1 MSVVAFARSMVLKDV
16 PMTLASSNFTRAV
29 FGTALLALVACS
41 DNAQEASP
49 EAAGAQEQAET
60 AEARVA
66 TMTVQPRRV
75 VVYDE
80 LPGRVSALRTAEI
93 RPQVSGIVRKVLF
106 KEGSDVSA
114 GEPLFEIDPAPFA
127 ADVEA
132 ASAVLARAEADE
144 FNASLKHD
152 RIKALAES
160 RTATAAALG
169 DAMAALAQARAS
181 VAEARANRTR
191 RQLELA
197 HATVTSPIA
206 GRVGQA
212 LITEGG
218 LATVGAA
225 NPMAVVQQLDRLFL
239 DVRQPSMQREVLGE
253 ALESG
258 QGDEAGKLP
267 VDILTITGKPYE
279 FKGAIRFSD
288 SAVDPG
294 TGSITIRVEVPNP
307 YDQLLPGMYLRAKVP
322 RSVYADA
329 LTVPQEAIVRDSSG
343 RPQLTVVG
351 ADKTTSRRNVELG
364 PLVDRQYVIL
374 SGISAGEEIV
384 VQGQDRATNG
394 TKLQTVAYQPAV
406 RTDAQ

>member
-1 MSVVAFARSMVLKDV
+1 MMRARSH
-16 PMTLASSNFTRAV
+16 FTRTV
-29 FGTALLALVACS
+29 LGIALLVLAACS
-41 DNAQEASP
+41 DNGEPRASQ
-49 EAAGAQEQAET
+49 AASAREQAEP
-60 AEARVA
+60 AVARVA
-66 TMTVQPRRV
+66 TLTVQPRRV
-75 VVYDE
+75 VVYEE
-80 LPGRVSALRTAEI
+80 LPGRVSARRTAEI

-106 KEGSDVSA
+106 KEGSEVSA
-114 GEPLFEIDPAPFA
+114 HQPLFEIDPAPFA

-144 FNASLKHD
+144 LNASLKHD

-169 DAMAALAQARAS
+169 DAKAALAQARAS
-181 VAEARANRTR
+181 VAEARANLTR
-191 RQLELA
+191 RLLELA

-218 LATVGAA
+218 LATAGAT
-225 NPMAVVQQLDRLFL
+225 NPMAVVQQLDHLFL
-239 DVRQPSMQREVLGE
+239 DVHQPSMRRE
-253 ALESG
+253 ALEEALANG
-258 QGDEAGKLP
+258 QADEAGGLP

-279 FKGAIRFSD
+279 YQGTIRFSD

-307 YDQLLPGMYLRAKVP
+307 YDQLLPGMYLRARLP
-322 RSVYADA
+322 RSVHPNA

-351 ADKTTSRRNVELG
+351 ADKSAWRRNVELG

-374 SGISAGEEIV
+374 SGISAGDEV
-384 VQGQDRATNG
+384 VVRGQDRATDG
-394 TKLQTVAYQPAV
+394 MKLQTVAHQPVV
-406 RTDAQ
+406 RTDTQ

>member
-1 MSVVAFARSMVLKDV
+1 MMRARSHFTFAVLG
-16 PMTLASSNFTRAV
+16 A
-29 FGTALLALVACS
+29 ALLALAACS
-41 DNAQEASP
+41 DDAP
-49 EAAGAQEQAET
+49 EAGPDAASAREQAD
-60 AEARVA
+60 AEAARVA
-66 TMTVQPRRV
+66 TLTVRPRRI
-75 VVYDE
+75 VVYDK

-106 KEGSDVSA
+106 KEGSEVSA
-114 GEPLFEIDPAPFA
+114 DQPLFEIDPAPFA

-132 ASAVLARAEADE
+132 ASAVLARAKADE
-144 FNASLKHD
+144 LNASLNHD

-169 DAMAALAQARAS
+169 DARAALAQARAS
-181 VAEARANRTR
+181 VAEARANLTR
-191 RQLELA
+191 RELELA

-206 GRVGQA
+206 GRIGQA

-218 LATVGAA
+218 LATAGATG
-225 NPMAVVQQLDRLFL
+225 PMAVVQQLGRLFL
-239 DVRQPSMQREVLGE
+239 DVRQPSMRREVLEE
-253 ALESG
+253 ALANG
-258 QGDEAGKLP
+258 QGNEADGVP

-279 FKGAIRFSD
+279 YQGTIRFSD
-288 SAVDPG
+288 STVDPG

-322 RSVYADA
+322 RSIHPNA
-329 LTVPQEAIVRDSSG
+329 LTVPQEAVVRDGSG

-351 ADKTTSRRNVELG
+351 ADSRASRRPVELG

-374 SGISAGEEIV
+374 SGITAGEEV
-384 VQGQDRATNG
+384 VVRGQDRATEG

>member
-1 MSVVAFARSMVLKDV
+1 MNVVASARSMVLKDV
-16 PMTLASSNFTRAV
+16 PMMRTRCHFTRAAL
-29 FGTALLALVACS
+29 GTALLALVACS
-41 DNAQEASP
+41 DNAQEATP
-49 EAAGAQEQAET
+49 QAAGAQEQVEAV
-60 AEARVA
+60 AARVA
-66 TMTVQPRRV
+66 TLTVQPRRV

-106 KEGSDVSA
+106 KEGSEVSA
-114 GEPLFEIDPAPFA
+114 DQSLFEIDPAPFA

-144 FNASLKHD
+144 LNASLKHD

-169 DAMAALAQARAS
+169 DAKAALAQSRAS
-181 VAEARANRTR
+181 VAEARANLTR
-191 RQLELA
+191 RKLELA

-218 LATVGAA
+218 LATVGATT
-225 NPMAVVQQLDRLFL
+225 PMAVVQQLDRLFL
-239 DVRQPSMQREVLGE
+239 DVRQPSMQREILEE
-253 ALESG
+253 ALANG

-267 VDILTITGKPYE
+267 VDILTISGKPYE
-279 FKGAIRFSD
+279 YMGTIRFSD

-307 YDQLLPGMYLRAKVP
+307 YDQLLPGMYLRARIP
-322 RSVYADA
+322 RSIHPHA

-351 ADKTTSRRNVELG
+351 ADKTASRRNVELG
-364 PLVDRQYVIL
+364 PLVDRQYLIL
-374 SGISAGEEIV
+374 SGISAGDEVV
-384 VQGQDRATNG
+384 VQGQDRATGG
-394 TKLQTVAYQPAV
+394 TKLQTQAYQPAV
-406 RTDAQ
+406 RADAQ

>member
-1 MSVVAFARSMVLKDV
+1 MRARSHH
-16 PMTLASSNFTRAV
+16 TRALL
-29 FGTALLALVACS
+29 GTALLVLVACS
-41 DNAQEASP
+41 DNGEQGAPQAASVSQQG
-49 EAAGAQEQAET
+49 EEVA
-60 AEARVA
+60 ARVA
-66 TMTVQPRRV
+66 TVTVQPRRV

-106 KEGSDVSA
+106 TEGSEVAA
-114 GEPLFEIDPAPFA
+114 GQPLFEIDPAPFA

-132 ASAVLARAEADE
+132 ASAVLARAEADQ

-152 RIKALAES
+152 RVKALVEA
-160 RTATAAALG
+160 RTTTAAALG
-169 DAMAALAQARAS
+169 DAKAALAQARAS
-181 VAEARANRTR
+181 VAEARANLTR
-191 RQLELA
+191 RKLELA

-218 LATVGAA
+218 LATAGATSA
-225 NPMAVVQQLDRLFL
+225 MAVVQQLDRLFL
-239 DVRQPSMQREVLGE
+239 DVRQPSMRREVLEE
-253 ALESG
+253 ALANG
-258 QGDEAGKLP
+258 QGDEAGGLP

-279 FKGAIRFSD
+279 YQGTIRFSD

-307 YDQLLPGMYLRAKVP
+307 YGQLLPGMYLRARVP
-322 RSVYADA
+322 NSVHPDA

-343 RPQLTVVG
+343 RAQLTVVG
-351 ADKTTSRRNVELG
+351 ADKTASRRNVELG
-364 PLVDRQYVIL
+364 PLVDRHYVIL
-374 SGISAGEEIV
+374 SGIAAGDEVV
-384 VQGQDRATNG
+384 VQGQDRATDG

>member
-1 MSVVAFARSMVLKDV
+1 MFRARSSLTCALV
-16 PMTLASSNFTRAV
+16 
-29 FGTALLALVACS
+29 GTALLALAACS
-41 DNAQEASP
+41 ENAEDGASHQ
-49 EAAGAQEQAET
+49 ANTQEQAET
-60 AEARVA
+60 AAARVA

-75 VVYDE
+75 VVHDE

-106 KEGSDVSA
+106 NEGSDVSA
-114 GEPLFEIDPAPFA
+114 GQPLFEIDPAPFA

-144 FNASLKHD
+144 LNASLKYD
-152 RIKALAES
+152 RIRALAES

-169 DAMAALAQARAS
+169 DAKAALAQARAS
-181 VAEARANRTR
+181 VAEARANLTR
-191 RQLELA
+191 RKLELA

-225 NPMAVVQQLDRLFL
+225 NAMAVVQQLDPLFL
-239 DVRQPSMQREVLGE
+239 DVRQPSMQREVLEE
-253 ALESG
+253 ALANG

-279 FKGAIRFSD
+279 FKGTIRFSD

-307 YDQLLPGMYLRAKVP
+307 YDQLLPGMYLRARVP
-322 RSVYADA
+322 SSVYADA
-329 LTVPQEAIVRDSSG
+329 LTVPQEAIVRDTSG
-343 RPQLTVVG
+343 QPQLTIVG
-351 ADKTTSRRNVELG
+351 ADKTALRRSVELG
-364 PLVDRQYVIL
+364 PLVEQHYVIL
-374 SGISAGEEIV
+374 SGINAGDEIV
-384 VQGQDRATNG
+384 VQGQDRATDG
-394 TKLQTVAYQPAV
+394 TKLETVAYQPAV
-406 RTDAQ
+406 RTDAK